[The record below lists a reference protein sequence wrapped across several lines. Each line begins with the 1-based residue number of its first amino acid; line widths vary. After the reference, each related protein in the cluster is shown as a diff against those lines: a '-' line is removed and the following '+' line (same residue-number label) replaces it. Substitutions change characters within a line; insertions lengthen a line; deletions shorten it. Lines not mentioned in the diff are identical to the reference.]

1 MVQTRVVEIA
11 AVPTGPVTVP
21 AIVEHLSGGDS
32 ITPVWRNTLGGLTF
46 RLSSGASGRFVK
58 WMPMGTPGVDAE
70 VARLGW
76 AGSFVRV
83 PRVMDSGDDS
93 TGSWMLTAGIPGHSA
108 VDPRFTSD
116 DRAAR
121 VAARAIGAGLRRLHE
136 SLPVDECPYSW
147 SVPTRIARAR
157 AEGTVVDARL
167 ESAPSIDR
175 LVVCHGDACA
185 PNTLIADDGSFAGH
199 VDLGSLGVADRWAD
213 LAVATWSLEWNYD
226 GGELLESELLDAYGV
241 ARDETRIRYYRALWA
256 AT

>member
-1 MVQTRVVEIA
+1 MQTRVVEIA
-11 AVPTGPVTVP
+11 AVPTGPVPVP
-21 AIVEHLSGGDS
+21 AIVERLAGGDS

-46 RLSSGASGRFVK
+46 RLSSGASARFVK
-58 WMPMGTPGVDAE
+58 WMPTGTPRVDAE

-76 AGSFVRV
+76 AGPFARV

-93 TGSWMLTAGIPGHSA
+93 TGSWMLTAALPGDSA
-108 VDPRFTSD
+108 VDTRFVSND
-116 DRAAR
+116 AASR
-121 VAARAIGAGLRRLHE
+121 VAARAIGTGLRELHDR
-136 SLPVDECPYSW
+136 LPVQECLYSW
-147 SVPTRIARAR
+147 SATSRVAQARA
-157 AEGTVVDARL
+157 AGLDLPVALDA
-167 ESAPSIDR
+167 APPVDR

-226 GGELLESELLDAYGV
+226 GGELLESEMFDAYGV

>member
-1 MVQTRVVEIA
+1 VQTRVMEIA
-11 AVPTGPVTVP
+11 AVPSGPVPVP
-21 AIVEHLSGGDS
+21 AIVEHLAGGDT

-58 WMPMGTPGVDAE
+58 WMPTGTPTVDAE

-83 PRVMDSGDDS
+83 PRVVDSGDDS
-93 TGSWMLTAGIPGHSA
+93 TGSWMLTAPLPGVSA
-108 VDPRFTSD
+108 VDARFVTND
-116 DRAAR
+116 AASR
-121 VAARAIGAGLRRLHE
+121 VAARAIGAGLRELHDR
-136 SLPVDECPYSW
+136 LPVQGCPYSW
-147 SVPTRIARAR
+147 SATGRIARAR
-157 AEGTVVDARL
+157 AAGLDLPVALDA
-167 ESAPSIDR
+167 APPVDR

-185 PNTLIADDGSFAGH
+185 PNTLVADDGSFAGH

-226 GGELLESELLDAYGV
+226 GGKRLESELLEAYGI
-241 ARDETRIRYYRALWA
+241 ARDEERLTYYRALWA

>member
-1 MVQTRVVEIA
+1 M
-11 AVPTGPVTVP
+11 PTGPVPVP
-21 AIVEHLSGGDS
+21 AIVERLAGGDS

-46 RLSSGASGRFVK
+46 RLSSGASARFVK
-58 WMPMGTPGVDAE
+58 WMPTGTPRVDAE

-76 AGSFVRV
+76 AGPFARV

-93 TGSWMLTAGIPGHSA
+93 TGSWMLTAALPGDSA
-108 VDPRFTSD
+108 VDTRFVSND
-116 DRAAR
+116 AASR
-121 VAARAIGAGLRRLHE
+121 VAARAIGTGLRELHDR
-136 SLPVDECPYSW
+136 LPVQECLYSW
-147 SVPTRIARAR
+147 SATSRVAQARA
-157 AEGTVVDARL
+157 AGLDLPVALDA
-167 ESAPSIDR
+167 APPVDR

-226 GGELLESELLDAYGV
+226 GGELLESEMFDAYGV